1 MHVSVF
7 RHVKF
12 KAWML
17 TSFLENFFDA
27 KRLILW
33 TVNIL
38 HVLTFDTTLNL
49 DTNDEHP
56 SYTTHGGLG
65 SGEGVAV
72 LVG

>member
-17 TSFLENFFDA
+17 TSFFENFFDA

-38 HVLTFDTTLNL
+38 HVLTLDTTLNL
-49 DTNDEHP
+49 DTNDETYNLRLP
-56 SYTTHGGLG
+56 VTRSFKK
-65 SGEGVAV
+65 
-72 LVG
+72 